1 MGVATAKQ
9 QYDKT
14 IKTKEVDLNEDGNI
28 EIGSSI
34 VIEE

>member
-9 QYDKT
+9 QNDKK